1 MRAGKIV
8 TGDVAVMKAV
18 RSGQALLLLV
28 AGDASKATIK
38 KYRDKCRYY
47 EVPIAVCS
55 NRTELGACIGKTERV
70 AIAITDNGFA
80 RMIRNCLGNLP
91 EVESI
96 D

>member
-1 MRAGKIV
+1 
-8 TGDVAVMKAV
+8 MKAV

-28 AGDASKATIK
+28 AEDASKATIK
-38 KYRDKCRYY
+38 KYRDKCSYY
-47 EVPIAVCS
+47 QVPIAVCS
-55 NRTELGACIGKTERV
+55 NRADLGASIGKAERV
-70 AIAITDNGFA
+70 AVAVIDNGFA